1 MKKLSPFLWK
11 LSWVVG
17 LFLLV
22 IISFDIENQINS
34 YSVSTF
40 DIIPKIWANFFIHII
55 WGIYL
60 SLIFIK
66 KWTFQVNLPL
76 LICVFLPCILFSL
89 NFPISA
95 LTSLYIPLGGWTIK
109 VITSGL
115 IEIVAGLT
123 LMLSIFNNKKR
134 DSN

>member
-1 MKKLSPFLWK
+1 MPYLWK
-11 LSWVVG
+11 LAWVVG

-22 IISFDIENQINS
+22 MISFDIENQIDS
-34 YSVSTF
+34 YSNANY
-40 DIIPKIWANFFIHII
+40 DIIPKIWANFFIHFI
-55 WGIYL
+55 WGLYL

-66 KWTFQVNLPL
+66 EWNFKVNRPL

-89 NFPISA
+89 NFPMSV
-95 LTSLYIPLGGWTIK
+95 LTSLYIPLGNWTIK

-123 LMLSIFNNKKR
+123 LMLSIFDNKKS
-134 DSN
+134 DNN

>member
-1 MKKLSPFLWK
+1 MKKLSPYLWK

-22 IISFDIENQINS
+22 IISFDIENQIDS
-34 YSVSTF
+34 YSSSTF
-40 DIIPKIWANFFIHII
+40 DIIPKIWANFFIHFI

-66 KWTFQVNLPL
+66 KWNFQVNLPL
-76 LICVFLPCILFSL
+76 LVCVFVPCILFSL
-89 NFPISA
+89 SFPISA
-95 LTSLYIPLGGWTIK
+95 LTSLHITLGGWTIK

-115 IEIVAGLT
+115 IEIVAGLS
-123 LMLSIFNNKKR
+123 LMLSIFNKKS

>member
-1 MKKLSPFLWK
+1 MKKLSPYLWK
-11 LSWVVG
+11 LAWVVG

-22 IISFDIENQINS
+22 IISFDIENQIDS
-34 YSVSTF
+34 YSSSTF
-40 DIIPKIWANFFIHII
+40 DIIPKVWANFFIHFI

-76 LICVFLPCILFSL
+76 LICIFLPCILFSL
-89 NFPISA
+89 NFPIIT
-95 LTSLYIPLGGWTIK
+95 LTSLGIPLGGWTIK

-123 LMLSIFNNKKR
+123 LMLSIFNNKKS

>member
-1 MKKLSPFLWK
+1 VKKLSPYLWK
-11 LSWVVG
+11 LAWVVG

-22 IISFDIENQINS
+22 IISFDIENQIDS
-34 YSVSTF
+34 YSSSTF
-40 DIIPKIWANFFIHII
+40 DIIPIIWANFFIHFI

-89 NFPISA
+89 NFPIST
-95 LTSLYIPLGGWTIK
+95 LTSLHIPLGGWTIK

-123 LMLSIFNNKKR
+123 LMLSIFNNKKS